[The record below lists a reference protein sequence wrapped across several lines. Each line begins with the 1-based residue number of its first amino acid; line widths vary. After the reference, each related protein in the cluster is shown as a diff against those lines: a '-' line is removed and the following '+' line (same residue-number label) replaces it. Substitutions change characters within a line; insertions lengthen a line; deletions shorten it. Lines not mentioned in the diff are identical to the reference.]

1 MGQQPPEPSQVLGLG
16 LRARF
21 RTSSLAICAVVC
33 RMRSSSTR
41 IFSMSL
47 VMTSLV
53 VLSKIAGVRTRAT
66 ADPRARIVT
75 PRA

>member
-1 MGQQPPEPSQVLGLG
+1 
-16 LRARF
+16 
-21 RTSSLAICAVVC
+21 
-33 RMRSSSTR
+33 
-41 IFSMSL
+41 MSL